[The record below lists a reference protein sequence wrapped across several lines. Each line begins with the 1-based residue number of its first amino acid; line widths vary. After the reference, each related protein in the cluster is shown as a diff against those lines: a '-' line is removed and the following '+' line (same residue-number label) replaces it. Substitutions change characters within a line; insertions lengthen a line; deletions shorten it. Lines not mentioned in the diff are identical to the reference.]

1 MPARRSTIA
10 ELDAKVRDLLAI
22 EGGHGRDHE
31 QWQEWVVTY
40 GAIELLGELTPWE
53 AAAIEWIVKRSGT
66 YVYEWCGDPLPGI
79 PKQWLCQ
86 GGPNGDDDRLK
97 VKGGKALDMR
107 ISPLLAKLEAMKKR
121 GVKFRIR
128 QLPKSQYAGIAALE
142 TQAITPPRSMQMPK
156 RDATA
161 RDVFRPYRA

>member
-22 EGGHGRDHE
+22 EDGHGRDHE
-31 QWQEWVVTY
+31 QWKEWGFTY

-53 AAAIEWIVKRSGT
+53 AAAIECIVKWSGT
-66 YVYEWCGDPLPGI
+66 KEYEYLEPLPGI

-86 GGPNGDDDRLK
+86 GGPDGDDSRLK
-97 VKGGKALDMR
+97 VPAGKALEWR
-107 ISPLLAKLEAMKKR
+107 IRKLCERLEAMKTR

>member
-1 MPARRSTIA
+1 
-10 ELDAKVRDLLAI
+10 
-22 EGGHGRDHE
+22 
-31 QWQEWVVTY
+31 
-40 GAIELLGELTPWE
+40 
-53 AAAIEWIVKRSGT
+53 
-66 YVYEWCGDPLPGI
+66 
-79 PKQWLCQ
+79 
-86 GGPNGDDDRLK
+86 LK

-161 RDVFRPYRA
+161 RDVFRPY

>member
-1 MPARRSTIA
+1 MPARRSTLA
-10 ELDAKVRDLLAI
+10 ELNATVRDLLAA
-22 EGGHGRDHE
+22 EDGHGRDHE
-31 QWQEWVVTY
+31 QWKEWVVTY

-53 AAAIEWIVKRSGT
+53 AAAIECIVKWSGT
-66 YVYEWCGDPLPGI
+66 KEYEYREPLPGI

-86 GGPNGDDDRLK
+86 GGPNSDDDRLK
-97 VKGGKALDMR
+97 VTGGKALDMR
-107 ISPLLAKLEAMKKR
+107 IRPLLAKLEAMKKR

-156 RDATA
+156 PAA
-161 RDVFRPYRA
+161 MPRDVFRPYRA